1 MRGGVASAGSSAC
14 PSDGAGWAPGAG
26 GTGAEGVGGGAGAGG
41 ALLPAPAGP
50 IPASRTVKT
59 SNPAWIRR
67 TVGIVVIIVSDGIEA
82 PRGDMLEA
90 M

>member
-1 MRGGVASAGSSAC
+1 MRGGVASPVSSARLSAGSI
-14 PSDGAGWAPGAG
+14 PGAG
-26 GTGAEGVGGGAGAGG
+26 GAGAAGAGGGAGAGG

-50 IPASRTVKT
+50 TPASRTIKT

-67 TVGIVVIIVSDGIEA
+67 TVGMVVIIVSDGIEA